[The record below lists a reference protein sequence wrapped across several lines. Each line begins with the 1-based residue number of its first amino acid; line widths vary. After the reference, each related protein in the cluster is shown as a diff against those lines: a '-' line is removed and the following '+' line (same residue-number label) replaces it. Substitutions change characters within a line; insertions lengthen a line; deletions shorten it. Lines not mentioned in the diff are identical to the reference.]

1 MRPYAPASPLVEFYD
16 HTPVYSRRPDVPFY
30 VEEARTSGG
39 DVLELGCGTGRVL
52 LPTARAIAALP
63 APPDRRVVGLDLSE
77 GMLARCKVKL
87 AAEPAGV
94 RDRVRLVRATMTAFD
109 LDQHFALVTAPFRGF
124 QHLLAVEEQLACL
137 AQVRRHLAPDGRFVF
152 DVFHPDPRR
161 LADSSAAVEQEDV
174 PEFELPDGRRYRRAA
189 RVAASHRARQVN
201 DVELVSYVTHPGG
214 RVERLVD
221 AFPMRYYF
229 PFELEHLL
237 ARAGLDVV
245 AIYGDFDRTPLGDDS
260 PELIVVAHAKRSA
273 RAMRTERPRGD
284 HAAPA
289 DTGAE
294 GGAQDRA
301 GRDSGPR
308 AVGPWIGD
316 EPDGLAG
323 AGAARPEPAPPP
335 RKARRARGAPPEQHD
350 APDSADERHQSTAA
364 RPETLPRGWS
374 TAGRRVIAVDWSGAY
389 EVREQRARIWVAEAQ
404 GGRLMHLES
413 GRDRAGVVELLL
425 REKARD
431 PTFIVGLD
439 FAFSFPAWYLE
450 QHGLG
455 SAPELWERVDR
466 DGAQWLAACEWPFW
480 GKPGQGRPN
489 LPKHLRQTEAKV
501 HRTSGFLPKS
511 VFQISGAGSVGAG
524 SLRGMPVLRRLR
536 DAGFSVWPFDPPGW
550 PRVVEI
556 YPRVLTGRVNKSNVE
571 QRTAY
576 LRDRWPSL
584 HATAPALHALAT
596 SSDDAFDAAVSAL
609 VMDAHADD
617 LAALARPGDAAAQSG
632 QSAPEA
638 TLEGEIWVP

>member
-1 MRPYAPASPLVEFYD
+1 
-16 HTPVYSRRPDVPFY
+16 
-30 VEEARTSGG
+30 
-39 DVLELGCGTGRVL
+39 
-52 LPTARAIAALP
+52 
-63 APPDRRVVGLDLSE
+63 
-77 GMLARCKVKL
+77 
-87 AAEPAGV
+87 
-94 RDRVRLVRATMTAFD
+94 MTAFD
-109 LDQHFALVTAPFRGF
+109 LEQQFALVTAPFRGF

-161 LADSSAAVEQEDV
+161 LSDPSAAVEQEDV
-174 PEFELPDGRRYRRAA
+174 PELELPDGRRYRRAA

-237 ARAGLDVV
+237 ARAGFDVV
-245 AIYGDFDRTPLGDDS
+245 AIYGDFDRTPLGDRS
-260 PELIVVAHAKRSA
+260 PELIVVAHAKRPA
-273 RAMRTERPRGD
+273 RATRTERPKGGR
-284 HAAPA
+284 ARPA
-289 DTGAE
+289 DAGAE

-301 GRDSGPR
+301 PRDSHQR
-308 AVGPWIGD
+308 EGD
-316 EPDGLAG
+316 EQDGLAS
-323 AGAARPEPAPPP
+323 AAAARPEPASPP
-335 RKARRARGAPPEQHD
+335 RRARHSRGAPPEQHD
-350 APDSADERHQSTAA
+350 TPDSAGDPHQSTAA
-364 RPETLPRGWS
+364 RTETPARGWS
-374 TAGRRVIAVDWSGAY
+374 TEGRRVIAVDWSGAY
-389 EVREQRARIWVAEAQ
+389 EAREQRARIWVAEAQ
-404 GGRLMHLES
+404 GRRLMHLES

-425 REKARD
+425 REKTRD
-431 PTFIVGLD
+431 PDFIVGLD

-450 QHGLG
+450 QHGLR
-455 SAPELWERVDR
+455 SAPELWERVER
-466 DGAQWLAACEWPFW
+466 DGAQWLAASEWPFW

-576 LRDRWPSL
+576 LRDRWPAL
-584 HATAPALHALAT
+584 HATVPALHALAT

-617 LAALARPGDAAAQSG
+617 LAALAPPGDAA